1 MKIVE
6 VGFRNDIP
14 NMKKVLYQ
22 KMISVRSTWNLSLNN
37 GIEI

>member
-14 NMKKVLYQ
+14 NMKNVLYQ
-22 KMISVRSTWNLSLNN
+22 KMISVRSTWNPSLNN